1 MDEELVDEATQ
12 LEVAEE
18 TQRQNK
24 DSSNPECQKILKS
37 QEAFIPVKQDYSQ
50 IPPREYDGKNVV
62 EGIDH
67 ADTSQH
73 PRVSLFMDD
82 ADAMI
87 EELTVKSYNGSSLDI
102 GTSNNREQMYNQQ
115 NHWQNLYQLAS
126 NSGIG
131 NSLSDIGT
139 RNSVQATS
147 SAREDIGSSSFPE
160 MLARKS
166 LSDGQSNAMEH
177 LASAENKGGAGD
189 VHQGTRTKIISQ
201 SGFAEFFIKNTL
213 RGKGIVYRG
222 PSSDG
227 FCVQSREQNRMK
239 IGIDADQNRMKTGIG
254 ADQNRMKTVI
264 DVIQNRLK
272 TGIDADQNPMKTGID
287 QSRMKTGIDTDQNQM
302 KTGIGT
308 DQKQMKTSIGTH
320 LNSNQ
325 SVGYGSKTAK
335 FPSYC
340 GAMPR
345 SGRSECDGVTLREW
359 LKHGNHK
366 ANKVESLNIFRKIV
380 DLVGNSHSQGVA
392 LHNLCPS
399 YIKLTPSNQVMYL
412 GLPVQKQMVDSVV
425 NSEVVHLDNSFIRKR
440 LSEQV
445 TLPSLDMGSKKQK
458 FNENVRVTGGD
469 LCLETA
475 SDRKLHSHTVGSQDY
490 YNEYEEGTQFSK
502 YNIGRMSSIPRVSNA
517 GQRPLTSCE
526 KFENKWYTS
535 PEGGYTT
542 SSNIYCLGVLLFE
555 LLGHFDSERTH
566 IAAMSDLRHRILPPI
581 FLSENPKEAGFCL
594 WLLHPEPSSRPS
606 TREILQSE
614 LINGLQELFSE
625 ELSSSIDQED
635 AESELLLHFLVLLKE
650 QKQNNAF
657 KLVEDI
663 KCLESDIEEVD
674 RRHDSRKS
682 LVSSGLQNDYSCQKE
697 IMPLKKESLSLEM
710 LPSISPISN
719 SNEVRLMRNICHL
732 ESAYFSMRSKLQ
744 LSETDASTHPDK
756 DILRNRENWNV
767 AEKSEEQP
775 KKDTLGAFFD
785 GLCKYARYCK
795 FEVRGVLRNADFNN
809 PANVICSLSFDR
821 DADYFASA
829 GISKKIKIFEFSAL
843 CNDSVDI
850 HYPAV
855 EMSNRSK
862 LSCVCWNNYIK
873 NYLASTDYDGIVKL
887 WDASTGQEF
896 SQFTEHEKRAW
907 SVDFSAVCPTKFASG
922 SDDCTVKLW
931 SISERNC
938 LGTIRNVANVCCV
951 QFSAHSS
958 HLLAFGSA
966 DYSTYCYDL
975 RNLRSPWCVLA
986 GHRKAVSYVK
996 FLDSETLVSASTDNT
1011 LKIWDL
1017 NKTSP
1022 VGASINACSLTLS
1035 GHTNEKNFVGLSVAD
1050 GYIACGSETNEIY
1063 TYYRS
1068 LPMPITS
1075 HKFGSIDPISGKD
1088 TDDDN
1093 GQFVSSVCW
1102 RGKSDM
1108 LIAANSSGCVK
1119 VLQMV

>member
-1 MDEELVDEATQ
+1 
-12 LEVAEE
+12 
-18 TQRQNK
+18 
-24 DSSNPECQKILKS
+24 
-37 QEAFIPVKQDYSQ
+37 
-50 IPPREYDGKNVV
+50 
-62 EGIDH
+62 
-67 ADTSQH
+67 
-73 PRVSLFMDD
+73 
-82 ADAMI
+82 
-87 EELTVKSYNGSSLDI
+87 
-102 GTSNNREQMYNQQ
+102 
-115 NHWQNLYQLAS
+115 
-126 NSGIG
+126 
-131 NSLSDIGT
+131 
-139 RNSVQATS
+139 
-147 SAREDIGSSSFPE
+147 
-160 MLARKS
+160 
-166 LSDGQSNAMEH
+166 
-177 LASAENKGGAGD
+177 
-189 VHQGTRTKIISQ
+189 
-201 SGFAEFFIKNTL
+201 
-213 RGKGIVYRG
+213 
-222 PSSDG
+222 
-227 FCVQSREQNRMK
+227 
-239 IGIDADQNRMKTGIG
+239 
-254 ADQNRMKTVI
+254 
-264 DVIQNRLK
+264 
-272 TGIDADQNPMKTGID
+272 
-287 QSRMKTGIDTDQNQM
+287 
-302 KTGIGT
+302 
-308 DQKQMKTSIGTH
+308 
-320 LNSNQ
+320 
-325 SVGYGSKTAK
+325 
-335 FPSYC
+335 
-340 GAMPR
+340 
-345 SGRSECDGVTLREW
+345 
-359 LKHGNHK
+359 
-366 ANKVESLNIFRKIV
+366 
-380 DLVGNSHSQGVA
+380 
-392 LHNLCPS
+392 
-399 YIKLTPSNQVMYL
+399 
-412 GLPVQKQMVDSVV
+412 
-425 NSEVVHLDNSFIRKR
+425 
-440 LSEQV
+440 
-445 TLPSLDMGSKKQK
+445 
-458 FNENVRVTGGD
+458 
-469 LCLETA
+469 
-475 SDRKLHSHTVGSQDY
+475 
-490 YNEYEEGTQFSK
+490 
-502 YNIGRMSSIPRVSNA
+502 
-517 GQRPLTSCE
+517 
-526 KFENKWYTS
+526 
-535 PEGGYTT
+535 
-542 SSNIYCLGVLLFE
+542 
-555 LLGHFDSERTH
+555 
-566 IAAMSDLRHRILPPI
+566 MSDLRHRILPPI

-594 WLLHPEPSSRPS
+594 WLLHPEPSSRPT

-614 LINGLQELFSE
+614 LIKGLQELFSE

-657 KLVEDI
+657 KLVEEI
-663 KCLESDIEEVD
+663 NCLESDIGEVE
-674 RRHDSRKS
+674 RRHDSRNS
-682 LVSSGLQNDYSCQKE
+682 LVSSGLQNDYSFQKD
-697 IMPLKKESLSLEM
+697 IMPLKKESSSLEM
-710 LPSISPISN
+710 LPSVSPISN

-744 LSETDASTHPDK
+744 LSETDAPTHPDK
-756 DILRNRENWNV
+756 DILRNRENWYMPQKN
-767 AEKSEEQP
+767 EEQP
-775 KKDTLGAFFD
+775 KRKDTLGTFFD

-829 GISKKIKIFEFSAL
+829 GISKKIKVFEFSSL

-896 SQFTEHEKRAW
+896 SQYTEHEKRAW
-907 SVDFSAVCPTKFASG
+907 SVDFSVVCPTKFASG

-1022 VGASINACSLTLS
+1022 VGSSINACSLTLS

-1050 GYIACGSETNEIY
+1050 GYIACGSETNEVY

-1088 TDDDN
+1088 TEDDN

>member
-1 MDEELVDEATQ
+1 MDEELVEATQ
-12 LEVAEE
+12 LEVAEDS
-18 TQRQNK
+18 QRQNK
-24 DSSNPECQKILKS
+24 DLPHTECRKILQS
-37 QEAFIPVKQDYSQ
+37 QEARIPVKQDYSHL
-50 IPPREYDGKNVV
+50 PPREYDDVLHGKNVV

-73 PRVSLFMDD
+73 PGVSLFMDD
-82 ADAMI
+82 GDAMV

-102 GTSNNREQMYNQQ
+102 GTSNNRGQMFNRL
-115 NHWQNLYQLAS
+115 NHWQNFYQVAS
-126 NSGIG
+126 NSGVG

-166 LSDGQSNAMEH
+166 LSDGQSNVMEH
-177 LASAENKGGAGD
+177 LAAAENKEGAGD
-189 VHQGTRTKIISQ
+189 VRQGIRTKIISQ

-213 RGKGIVYRG
+213 KGKGIVYKG
-222 PSSDG
+222 PSYDA

-239 IGIDADQNRMKTGIG
+239 TNIGTEQNQMRTSIGTVQNQTRTSIGTDQNQTRTSIG
-254 ADQNRMKTVI
+254 
-264 DVIQNRLK
+264 
-272 TGIDADQNPMKTGID
+272 
-287 QSRMKTGIDTDQNQM
+287 TDQNQM
-302 KTGIGT
+302 KIGIGTDQNPMKISIGTDQNQMKNNTGT
-308 DQKQMKTSIGTH
+308 DQKQMKTGIVTH

-325 SVGYGSKTAK
+325 SVGYGSKTTN
-335 FPSYC
+335 FSSQC

-345 SGRSECDGVTLREW
+345 SSRSECNGVTLREW
-359 LKHGNHK
+359 LKHGHHK
-366 ANKVESLNIFRKIV
+366 TSKVESLNIFRKIV
-380 DLVGNSHSQGVA
+380 DLVDNSHSQGVA

-399 YIKLTPSNQVMYL
+399 YIKLSPSNQVMYL
-412 GLPVQKQMVDSVV
+412 GLPVQKRMVDGVV
-425 NSEVVHLDNSFIRKR
+425 NSEVVHVDSSVVRKR
-440 LSEQV
+440 LSERV
-445 TLPSLDMGSKKQK
+445 TYPSHDLGSKKQRL
-458 FNENVRVTGGD
+458 NENLRVTGGD
-469 LCLETA
+469 LGLETA
-475 SDRKLHSHTVGSQDY
+475 SDRKLHSGPQDF
-490 YNEYEEGTQFSK
+490 YNEYEEDAQFSK
-502 YNIGRMSSIPRVSNA
+502 YNIGRISSIPHVSNA
-517 GQRPLTSCE
+517 GQIPLTSCE

-594 WLLHPEPSSRPS
+594 WLLHPESSSRPT

-614 LINGLQELFSE
+614 LINGLQEFFSE

-650 QKQNNAF
+650 QKQNSAF
-657 KLVEDI
+657 KLAEEI
-663 KCLESDIEEVD
+663 KCLESDIGEVD
-674 RRHDSRKS
+674 RRHDSRNS
-682 LVSSGLQNDYSCQKE
+682 LVSSGLQNDYSSQKE
-697 IMPLKKESLSLEM
+697 IMPLKKDSLSLEM
-710 LPSISPISN
+710 LPSISPISK

-744 LSETDASTHPDK
+744 LSETDASSHPDK
-756 DILRNRENWNV
+756 DVLRNRENWHV
-767 AEKSEEQP
+767 AQ
-775 KKDTLGAFFD
+775 
-785 GLCKYARYCK
+785 K
-795 FEVRGVLRNADFNN
+795 FEVLGVLRNADFNN

-850 HYPAV
+850 HYPVV

-907 SVDFSAVCPTKFASG
+907 SVDFSVVCPTKFASG

-951 QFSAHSS
+951 QFSSHSS

-1050 GYIACGSETNEIY
+1050 GYIACGSETNEVY
-1063 TYYRS
+1063 SYYRS

-1088 TDDDN
+1088 TEDDN